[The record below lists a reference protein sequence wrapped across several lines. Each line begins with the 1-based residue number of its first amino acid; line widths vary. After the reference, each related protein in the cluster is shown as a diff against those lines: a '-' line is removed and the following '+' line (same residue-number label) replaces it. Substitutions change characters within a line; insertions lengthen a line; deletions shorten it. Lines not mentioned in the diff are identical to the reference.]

1 MGKYTIYIYTWI
13 LWDLQ
18 RCFWTPKKIMCPKNP
33 RLDPSMEGVNEPV
46 FCRGALVLEIGT
58 TLRGQDS

>member
-1 MGKYTIYIYTWI
+1 MDPMGFAKMF
-13 LWDLQ
+13 LD
-18 RCFWTPKKIMCPKNP
+18 PKEMMCPKNP

-46 FCRGALVLEIGT
+46 FFCGVLVLKIGT